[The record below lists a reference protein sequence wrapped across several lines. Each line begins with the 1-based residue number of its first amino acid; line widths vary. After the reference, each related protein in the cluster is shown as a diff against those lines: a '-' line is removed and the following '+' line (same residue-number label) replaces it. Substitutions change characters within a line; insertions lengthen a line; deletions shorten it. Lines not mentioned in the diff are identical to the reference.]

1 MHQSSDIYARIDTP
15 TTKVRFD
22 MPRPLPQRSSPE
34 ALLDRWEEK
43 RPFFSAEDVVERV
56 GAEGLREV
64 RNRVRQR
71 RLMRV
76 QRGVYAPHTKGAS
89 PAFLLAATMGT
100 RNYYVGGDFA
110 LFIHDEMDNAPRR
123 LAVFVE
129 SRLRTRRLGKATAV
143 FYASRPDAF
152 EDGIE
157 KHTFD
162 GVAVRISDLER
173 TLLDGLDHPQIFG
186 SLDES
191 LAYLNERLP
200 NLDHENLMDYAA
212 RGSKVATCQRL
223 GVLLERLGRVSE
235 VGMDRLMARIPP
247 PPALLPLFL
256 AKGRKGQVNPRWRVL
271 END

>member
-1 MHQSSDIYARIDTP
+1 MS
-15 TTKVRFD
+15 
-22 MPRPLPQRSSPE
+22 RPPHRHSSPE
-34 ALLDRWEEK
+34 ALLDRWEDK
-43 RPFFSAEDVVERV
+43 RHFFSAEHLLDRV
-56 GAEGLREV
+56 GAEGLREA
-64 RNRVRQR
+64 RKRVRQR
-71 RLMRV
+71 RLIRV
-76 QRGVYAPHTKGAS
+76 QRGVYTPLTKGAS

-100 RNYYVGGDFA
+100 RDYYVGGDFA

-123 LAVFVE
+123 LAVFVG
-129 SRLRTRRLGKATAV
+129 SRLRTRRLGQGTAV
-143 FYASRPDAF
+143 FYASPPDAF
-152 EDGIE
+152 EYGIE

-162 GVAVRISDLER
+162 GVRVPISDLER

-191 LAYLNERLP
+191 LAYLNDLLP
-200 NLDHENLMDYAA
+200 NLDLDNLMDHAI

-223 GVLLERLGRVSE
+223 GVLLERRGRVSE
-235 VGMDRLMARIPP
+235 VRMDRLMARVPP